1 MHDFSKTF
9 QNNCQKFILLLAYF
23 GLTNFLNHVEK
34 RVEKLVVD
42 YLFEDFIRESDEA
55 SINGLLA
62 LILRIS
68 DVIVELYYL
77 FEQHEN

>member
-1 MHDFSKTF
+1 M
-9 QNNCQKFILLLAYF
+9 
-23 GLTNFLNHVEK
+23 
-34 RVEKLVVD
+34 VD
-42 YLFEDFIRESDEA
+42 YLFEDFIRESDKA